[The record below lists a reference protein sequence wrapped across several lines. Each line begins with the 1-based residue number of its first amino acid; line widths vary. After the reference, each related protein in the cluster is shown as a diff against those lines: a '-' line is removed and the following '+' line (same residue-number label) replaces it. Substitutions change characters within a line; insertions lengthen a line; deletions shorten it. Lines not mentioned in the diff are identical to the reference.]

1 MLFSQQTV
9 RLHKLTFAIL
19 LYAVLLWAIHTIQPA
34 FVYDTH
40 GGFRPFGV
48 GYQNKTVVPIWL
60 VCILLAVL
68 SYLAVLWF
76 VTI

>member
-1 MLFSQQTV
+1 MLFSKQTV

-19 LYAVLLWAIHTIQPA
+19 LYGILLGIVHTIQPA
-34 FVYDTH
+34 FIYDKH
-40 GGFRPFGV
+40 GGFRPFGI
-48 GYQNKTVVPIWL
+48 GYQHKTVVPIWL
-60 VCILLAVL
+60 VCMLLAIL

>member
-9 RLHKLTFAIL
+9 RLYKLTFAVL
-19 LYAVLLWAIHTIQPA
+19 LYAILLWLIHTIQPA
-34 FVYDTH
+34 FIYNPN
-40 GGFRPFGV
+40 GSFRPFGV
-48 GYQNKTVVPIWL
+48 GYHNKTVVPIWL

-76 VTI
+76 VTV